1 MTPPH
6 LCICTARLLYFQVY
20 SWSLSQWNRWK
31 RARQERGSGVGVSLW
46 GGGPLELTCSPSSNL
61 LTLGSNCGTGSFIS
75 LQPAGRTAHSDTD
88 KHGPV
93 ECKVRLEENRRPQ
106 TQEIHNENS
115 KKKKNQKA
123 SFSFQMTKK
132 CNKRVLK
139 TPRPSTKGGSKWNQK
154 GFNQQLTRPK
164 KKKTHP

>member
-1 MTPPH
+1 M
-6 LCICTARLLYFQVY
+6 AR
-20 SWSLSQWNRWK
+20 
-31 RARQERGSGVGVSLW
+31 A
-46 GGGPLELTCSPSSNL
+46 PSSA
-61 LTLGSNCGTGSFIS
+61 SSP
-75 LQPAGRTAHSDTD
+75 QAGRHTAASDTD

-93 ECKVRLEENRRPQ
+93 ECKVRLEESRRPQ

-115 KKKKNQKA
+115 KKKNQKA

-164 KKKTHP
+164 KKKKHIHESKKTGNGWRTQARKELISGETLRGFYIRVTHNRCACGRW